1 KALRTV
7 QPSGPY
13 FLGGWSLGGVIAYE
27 MARQLRASGETVALL
42 ALVDSYVPSVMAQEP
57 EPDRM
62 QLALMFA
69 RDLMGVSLA
78 DLSLDLE
85 SLSGLE
91 PDAVLERL
99 LQQAASAG
107 ALPPGTSPEQVRA
120 LFQVFEANLRA
131 SRRYQAPV
139 SSERVVL
146 FKAEDSG
153 EGLPEDGGWS
163 TLVGSALE
171 RHLLPGD
178 HYTLLRQ
185 PGVRELAERL
195 REALK
200 KAR

>member
-42 ALVDSYVPSVMAQEP
+42 ALIDSFVPNFLAQEP

-69 RDLMGVSLA
+69 RDLMGVSLDP
-78 DLSLDLE
+78 DLLA
-85 SLSGLE
+85 GLE
-91 PDAVLERL
+91 PEAVLERL
-99 LQQAASAG
+99 LQQATRAG
-107 ALPPGTSPEQVRA
+107 ALPPGTSPEQVRT
-120 LFQVFEANLRA
+120 LFHVFEANLRA
-131 SRRYQAPV
+131 SQRYQAPA
-139 SSERVVL
+139 STERVVL
-146 FKAEDSG
+146 FKAKDGPS
-153 EGLPEDGGWS
+153 EDGGWS
-163 TLVGSALE
+163 TLVGTSLE